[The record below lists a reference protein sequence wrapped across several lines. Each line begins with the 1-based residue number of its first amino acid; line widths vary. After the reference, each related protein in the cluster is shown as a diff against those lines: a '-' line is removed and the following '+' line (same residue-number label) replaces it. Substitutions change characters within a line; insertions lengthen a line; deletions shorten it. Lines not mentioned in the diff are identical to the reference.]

1 MVVKLSNAMKKTWN
15 QELVRILKIVGNKVF
30 RLLVLLVL
38 LVSLMF
44 LTVDVL
50 GQKVDV
56 LEVIVLG
63 VDVLEVND
71 LEVDQMGSP
80 GLNQS
85 CYRTAKR
92 FILGVLQL
100 HQSHQKIQLQ

>member
-1 MVVKLSNAMKKTWN
+1 MTIRIRTLQKMLLVKLSNAMKKTWN

-38 LVSLMF
+38 LASLMF

-56 LEVIVLG
+56 LEVIV
-63 VDVLEVND
+63 
-71 LEVDQMGSP
+71 
-80 GLNQS
+80 
-85 CYRTAKR
+85 
-92 FILGVLQL
+92 
-100 HQSHQKIQLQ
+100 